1 MRQHRVDDR
10 HSAPYHRK
18 NPEVN
23 AVNTALHRYLDKRVG
38 LFVGDLTD
46 HAVDA
51 IVNAAN
57 SSLYGGGGV
66 DGAIHRRGGPAILD
80 ACRALR
86 RSVWPDGLPV
96 GKAVITIGGE
106 LPARHV
112 IHTVGPIWGRHG
124 GAEAK
129 LLADCYRNAIEL
141 AASLG
146 LHSIA
151 FPAISTG
158 VYGYPPA
165 QAAAVVSRTLDAV
178 MREQAGITE
187 LRLVFFDARQLDIFV
202 AHQQFAG

>member
-1 MRQHRVDDR
+1 M
-10 HSAPYHRK
+10 
-18 NPEVN
+18 
-23 AVNTALHRYLDKRVG
+23 NTALHRYLDARVR
-38 LFVGDLTD
+38 LYVGDLTD

-57 SSLYGGGGV
+57 SSLYGGGV

-86 RSVWPDGLPV
+86 SSLWPDDLPV
-96 GKAVITIGGE
+96 GKAVITVGGD

-124 GAEAK
+124 GDEAT

-141 AASLG
+141 AISLG
-146 LHSIA
+146 LRSIA

-165 QAAAVVSRTLDAV
+165 QAAIVVSRTLNALVPKIPTLDEV
-178 MREQAGITE
+178 
-187 LRLVFFDARQLDIFV
+187 RLVFFDARQLEIFV
-202 AHQQFAG
+202 DHQQFAA

>member
-1 MRQHRVDDR
+1 MSTLLHHYLDDR
-10 HSAPYHRK
+10 I
-18 NPEVN
+18 
-23 AVNTALHRYLDKRVG
+23 ALY
-38 LFVGDLTD
+38 VGDLTD

-80 ACRALR
+80 ACRTIR
-86 RSVWPDGLPV
+86 SSVWPDGLPV
-96 GKAVITIGGE
+96 GQVAIAVGGE

-124 GAEAK
+124 GAEAS

-146 LHSIA
+146 LKSIA

-165 QAAAVVSRTLDAV
+165 EAAVVVSRTLAAV
-178 MREQAGITE
+178 MREQPGITE
-187 LRLVFFDARQLDIFV
+187 LRLVFFDARQFDIFV
-202 AHQQFAG
+202 AHQQFSD